1 MGSDALVDLGHQ
13 SGGHWQMLAEH
24 MGEEEESPLRIV
36 AGGKGEQTFRC
47 HLRPLDAYLNA
58 PLRQIAHQ
66 GSRVENDRMHQAS
79 STAWVTSPTRRPG
92 TATGICRVA

>member
-36 AGGKGEQTFRC
+36 AGGKGE
-47 HLRPLDAYLNA
+47 
-58 PLRQIAHQ
+58 
-66 GSRVENDRMHQAS
+66 
-79 STAWVTSPTRRPG
+79 
-92 TATGICRVA
+92 